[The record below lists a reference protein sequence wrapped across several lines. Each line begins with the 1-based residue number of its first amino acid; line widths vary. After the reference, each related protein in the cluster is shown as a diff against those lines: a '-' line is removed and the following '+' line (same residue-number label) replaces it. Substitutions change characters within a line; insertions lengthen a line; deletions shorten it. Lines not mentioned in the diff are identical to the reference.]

1 MNKLSLFLGCIT
13 PNRYPGIEK
22 ATKLCL
28 DKMDIDCCDLPGAS
42 CCPAPGVFRS
52 FDKATWLVLA
62 ARNIVIS
69 EEMKRDVLTICNGC
83 YGSLVDANHELINDP
98 ALKKTTNSHL
108 EKIGK
113 SFKGSVGVRHIIELL
128 YDKPGPDSIKEMIVR
143 PIPLRVAL
151 HYGCHLVKPSKERD
165 LGSAENPTF
174 FDELIEATGAVSVD
188 YPDKMACCGAGG
200 GVRSALLDKSLEML
214 NHKLSRIK
222 GAQVDCIVN
231 ACPFCHLQFDGGQV
245 EIKEKLGIEYK
256 IPVLHYTQLLG
267 LAFGYQPD
275 ELGIDLN
282 LITNKEF
289 FEKLNTITSE

>member
-1 MNKLSLFLGCIT
+1 
-13 PNRYPGIEK
+13 
-22 ATKLCL
+22 
-28 DKMDIDCCDLPGAS
+28 
-42 CCPAPGVFRS
+42 
-52 FDKATWLVLA
+52 
-62 ARNIVIS
+62 
-69 EEMKRDVLTICNGC
+69 
-83 YGSLVDANHELINDP
+83 
-98 ALKKTTNSHL
+98 
-108 EKIGK
+108 
-113 SFKGSVGVRHIIELL
+113 
-128 YDKPGPDSIKEMIVR
+128 
-143 PIPLRVAL
+143 
-151 HYGCHLVKPSKERD
+151 
-165 LGSAENPTF
+165 
-174 FDELIEATGAVSVD
+174 VD

-267 LAFGYQPD
+267 LAFGYQPE

-289 FEKLNTITSE
+289 FEKLNIITSE